1 MIDPTAFI
9 ASQAVVLGD
18 VDLGPESSVWYNAV
32 IRGDT
37 ERIRIGPGTNIQD
50 FTMVH
55 ADPGI
60 PCLIGARVT
69 VGHRVI
75 LHGCIVE
82 DDCLIGMGAILLN
95 RSRIGAGSIV
105 GAGALVL
112 ERTEIPPGSLVLG
125 SPAKVVKPIGEG
137 VHARIDKAWR
147 HYVAMARRHRDGEFP
162 RLSVPAAT

>member
-1 MIDPTAFI
+1 MIDPSVFI
-9 ASQAVVLGD
+9 APQAVVLGD
-18 VDLGPESSVWYNAV
+18 VHLGPDSSVWYHTV

-37 ERIRIGPGTNIQD
+37 ERIRIGEGTNLQD

-60 PCLIGARVT
+60 PCLIGSRVT

-95 RSRIGAGSIV
+95 RSKIGAGSIV
-105 GAGALVL
+105 GAGALV
-112 ERTEIPPGSLVLG
+112 TQNTVVPPNSLILG
-125 SPAKVVKPIGEG
+125 HPAKVRRTLTEAERAEHTSFGPK
-137 VHARIDKAWR
+137 
-147 HYVAMARRHRDGEFP
+147 YVR
-162 RLSVPAAT
+162 VAADYRGFFKKES